1 MLYVIRKNT
10 KSSLEGFNWDT
21 IIIEEIQE
29 VSAQFHSTAS
39 VPVVHEHGSQVPP
52 VCVTLTNQMMFAQP
66 RTESDH
72 FHHISLISNTP
83 LVIGRLTNI
92 IILAT
97 LPIISSCNY

>member
-29 VSAQFHSTAS
+29 VSARFHSAAS
-39 VPVVHEHGSQVPP
+39 VPVVHEHGSQVSP
-52 VCVTLTNQMMFAQP
+52 VCVKYDQMMFAQP
-66 RTESDH
+66 CTESDH
-72 FHHISLISNTP
+72 FHHISLVLNTL
-83 LVIGRLTNI
+83 LVIGRSTNV

>member
-29 VSAQFHSTAS
+29 VSARFHSTAS

-52 VCVTLTNQMMFAQP
+52 VCVTYNQMMFAQP

-72 FHHISLISNTP
+72 FHHISLVSNTP